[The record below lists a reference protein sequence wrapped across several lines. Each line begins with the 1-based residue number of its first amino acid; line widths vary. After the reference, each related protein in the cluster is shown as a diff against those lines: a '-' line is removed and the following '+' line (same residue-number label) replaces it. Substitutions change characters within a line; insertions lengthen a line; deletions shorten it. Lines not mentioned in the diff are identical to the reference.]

1 MLLKSLVIIGAIT
14 GLTLGAVGTLVP
26 WLFPSVFTN
35 NQMVVQQVCYIALDF
50 LYSILASPLVS
61 IIEFCL

>member
-1 MLLKSLVIIGAIT
+1 LKSLVIIGAIT

-35 NQMVVQQVCYIALDF
+35 DQMVIQQV
-50 LYSILASPLVS
+50 
-61 IIEFCL
+61 